1 MLISIRNKEDQK
13 SLSKKTRD
21 IITSIAEDS
30 FARMIAFIPDD
41 DLIVSYRPEKAKIY
55 SFIKCISGT
64 KNNYD
69 FDLFACL
76 WKSTV
81 IVGSARG

>member
-41 DLIVSYRPEKAKIY
+41 DLIVSYRPEKAK
-55 SFIKCISGT
+55 
-64 KNNYD
+64 N
-69 FDLFACL
+69 LFL
-76 WKSTV
+76 YQMHQRDKKQL
-81 IVGSARG
+81 RF

>member
-41 DLIVSYRPEKAKIY
+41 DLIVSYRPEKAKK
-55 SFIKCISGT
+55 FILYQMHQRDK
-64 KNNYD
+64 KQLR
-69 FDLFACL
+69 F
-76 WKSTV
+76 
-81 IVGSARG
+81 

>member
-41 DLIVSYRPEKAKIY
+41 DLIVSYRYEHFLYFSIPS
-55 SFIKCISGT
+55 SFLK
-64 KNNYD
+64 Y
-69 FDLFACL
+69 
-76 WKSTV
+76 KSA
-81 IVGSARG
+81 SS

>member
-41 DLIVSYRPEKAKIY
+41 DLIVSYRPEKAKNLFLY
-55 SFIKCISGT
+55 QMHQRD

-69 FDLFACL
+69 FDIFACL